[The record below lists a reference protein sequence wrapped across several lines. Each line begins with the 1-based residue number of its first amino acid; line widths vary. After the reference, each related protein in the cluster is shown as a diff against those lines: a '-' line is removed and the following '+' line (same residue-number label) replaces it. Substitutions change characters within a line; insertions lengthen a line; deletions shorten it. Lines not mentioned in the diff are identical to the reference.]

1 MCLISSNGDAGL
13 FAFSESTP
21 KVTHTSA
28 LKFNVSFSDREEAG
42 TMPLAQHGRV
52 NSSRCVAAVFCG
64 RSMDAN
70 AESGIPEPKSLPRN
84 HFSFGNELAGA
95 VHK

>member
-1 MCLISSNGDAGL
+1 VPHLVRRRRGSFRFLGIDAK
-13 FAFSESTP
+13 SY
-21 KVTHTSA
+21 THTSA